1 MELNFT
7 KIDNLWVAEFEVNGN
22 VNLHIERAEGGYL
35 SIGQRTAGNNYA
47 YIADAQQLDSKLTID
62 EDIQGVIY
70 PKNIKVASAVKP
82 TVAIVT
88 EA

>member
-1 MELNFT
+1 MDLNFT
-7 KIDNLWVAEFEVNGN
+7 KDGDLWVAEFSVNGN

-35 SIGQRTAGNNYA
+35 SIGQRTAGNKYA
-47 YIADAQQLDSKLTID
+47 YIADAHQLDSKLTID
-62 EDIQGVIY
+62 EDIQGVVY

>member
-1 MELNFT
+1 MDLNFT
-7 KIDNLWVAEFEVNGN
+7 KIDNLWVAEFSVNGN

-47 YIADAQQLDSKLTID
+47 YIADAHQLDSKLTID

-70 PKNIKVASAVKP
+70 PKNIKVTSAVKP